1 MSERLAC
8 FITPGR
14 SIEEAVARVRRA
26 EELGYEAV
34 FAVQTTGRD
43 GLMSLVPYA
52 HATSRIKLGTGVL
65 PALPR
70 HPVALGIEAATFD
83 EVCGGRLILGIGPS
97 HQLTMENWYGLSW
110 DKPFSQMNEYL
121 QILRSIFTTD
131 GAELSGDFYKVQFG
145 FIGYGARK
153 DLPIYLGTVGPR
165 MARLAG
171 AAADGAVLWSCLPS
185 YIRDVV
191 APNVRRGADEA
202 GRPPAACE
210 IVAAIPCA
218 VTENPAAARNAL
230 RGDFFV
236 YMTLPVYRKAIVG
249 AGYGAD
255 VAAFDQAQAENDF
268 PGMLAAMSDSLL
280 DHFGAFGTPE
290 QVRAKVAE
298 YREAGATLPGIGL
311 FNAGDGFAGFEAT
324 LEAAIGA

>member
-1 MSERLAC
+1 MPDRLAC

-14 SIEEAVARVRRA
+14 SIDEAVARVRHA
-26 EELGYEAV
+26 EELGYETV
-34 FAVQTTGRD
+34 FAVQTTARD

-83 EVCGGRLILGIGPS
+83 EITGGRLVLGIGPS

-110 DKPFSQMNEYL
+110 AKPFSQMKEYL

-131 GAELSGDFYKVQFG
+131 GAEFTGDFYKVQFG
-145 FIGYGARK
+145 FIGYGART

-171 AAADGAVLWSCLPS
+171 EQADGAVLWACLPG
-185 YIRDVV
+185 YIADVIG
-191 APNVRRGADEA
+191 PSVRRGVEGA
-202 GRPPAACE
+202 GRDPGACE

-218 VTENPAAARNAL
+218 VTDNPKAAYEAL

-249 AGYGAD
+249 AGYGD
-255 VAAFDQAQAENDF
+255 EIAAFDKAQAENDF
-268 PGMLAAMSDSLL
+268 PRMLAAISDGLL
-280 DHFGAFGTPE
+280 DHFAAVGSPQE
-290 QVRAKVAE
+290 VRAKVAE
-298 YREAGATLPGIGL
+298 YRAAGATLPGVGL
-311 FNAGDGFAGFEAT
+311 FGAGDGFAGFEAT